1 MTVNIKPRGV
11 IVPLVTPVTQTGELD
26 VEALHR
32 LIDLQIGAGTHGI
45 FLLGTTGEG
54 PSVPEWMQRRVI
66 SEAISTIQGRV
77 PVYVGVFGNSLDTVV
92 ASANHAFEMGVDAV
106 VLTAPNY
113 YPLTVQELRN
123 WFNRT
128 INRIYG
134 PVLLYNIP
142 ATTHCSIP
150 LEIVEEFAAYPSVIG
165 LKDSENDLTR
175 LKTLLERFG
184 GSDQFAIL
192 VGVGALMYEGMTRG
206 ASGIVPS
213 VGNIIPRVCVE
224 FYEACIAGRFNR
236 ARELFGVLNAAAA
249 TYQKGRPLGQ
259 SLAAL
264 KAILASNEWC
274 QRWTLPPILPL
285 DNAESEKV
293 VAEFRTVVLG
303 TQVGT

>member
-1 MTVNIKPRGV
+1 MEYFCWV
-11 IVPLVTPVTQTGELD
+11 
-26 VEALHR
+26 
-32 LIDLQIGAGTHGI
+32 
-45 FLLGTTGEG
+45 TTGEG